1 MAKLII
7 LEGLSRTG
15 KTTIANHL
23 RDYSY
28 GRIVSLKEKMPE
40 CKDMTSFYKGC
51 FYSYDAFFEA
61 FPDETFILDR
71 SFLSEMVYPDFFGRP
86 TSIDANYIFDFVHN
100 HEIHLFLLTNK
111 HSDYVERGPKDRY
124 KYTEDDYT
132 ILYHL
137 FDQNL
142 AKVERYINSSII
154 NTSENSIIE
163 TITLIKHN
171 LWKQTKTIPSRS

>member
-23 RDYSY
+23 RDNGY

-71 SFLSEMVYPDFFGRP
+71 SFLSEMVYPELFKRP
-86 TSIDANYIFDFVHN
+86 TSINANYIFDFVTN

-111 HSDYVERGPKDRY
+111 HSDYLERGPKDCFV
-124 KYTEDDYT
+124 YTETDYD
-132 ILYHL
+132 ILTYL

-142 AKVERYINSSII
+142 AKVERYIKSSVI
-154 NTSENSIIE
+154 NTSENNITE
-163 TITLIKHN
+163 TITLIKN
-171 LWKQTKTIPSRS
+171 KLWKTTKNTQ

>member
-15 KTTIANHL
+15 KTTIANNL
-23 RDYSY
+23 RDNGY

-71 SFLSEMVYPDFFGRP
+71 SFLSEMVYPELFERP
-86 TSIDANYIFDFVHN
+86 TSIDANYIHEFVNN
-100 HEIHLFLLTNK
+100 HEIHLFLLTNQ
-111 HSDYVERGPKDRY
+111 HSDYIKRSPKDRFF
-124 KYTEDDYT
+124 YTETDYD
-132 ILYHL
+132 ILAYL
-137 FDQNL
+137 FNQNL
-142 AKVERYINSSII
+142 GKVERYIESDII
-154 NTSENSIIE
+154 DTSENSIKQ
-163 TITLIKHN
+163 TITLIKSK
-171 LWKQTKTIPSRS
+171 LWKKTKAIQ

>member
-23 RDYSY
+23 RDNGY

-71 SFLSEMVYPDFFGRP
+71 SFLSEMVYPEFFERP
-86 TSIDANYIFDFVHN
+86 QSIDIKYIYDFINKHS
-100 HEIHLFLLTNK
+100 ISLFLLTNE
-111 HSDYVERGPKDRY
+111 HSDYIKRGPKDRY
-124 KYTEDDYT
+124 KYTEDDYK
-132 ILYHL
+132 ILTYL
-137 FDQNL
+137 FDKSL
-142 AKVERYINSSII
+142 STVERYIKSSVI

-163 TITLIKHN
+163 TITLIKNN
-171 LWKQTKTIPSRS
+171 LWKQTKITQ

>member
-7 LEGLSRTG
+7 LEGTSRTG
-15 KTTIANHL
+15 KTTIANYL
-23 RDYSY
+23 KDNGY
-28 GRIVSLKEKMPE
+28 GRIISLKNKMPDD
-40 CKDMTSFYKGC
+40 CDLTSFYKGT
-51 FYSYDAFFEA
+51 FMSYDDFFQA
-61 FPDETFILDR
+61 FPEETFILDR

-154 NTSENSIIE
+154 DTSENSIIE

>member
-15 KTTIANHL
+15 KTTIANNL
-23 RDYSY
+23 RDNSY

-71 SFLSEMVYPDFFGRP
+71 SFLSEMVYPEFFSRER
-86 TSIDANYIFDFVHN
+86 SIDANYIFDFVNN
-100 HEIHLFLLTNK
+100 HDIHLFLLTNE

-124 KYTEDDYT
+124 KYTEDDYK
-132 ILYHL
+132 ILKYL
-137 FDQNL
+137 FYRKLGQ
-142 AKVERYINSSII
+142 VERYINSNII
-154 NTSENSIIE
+154 DTSENSIIE
-163 TITLIKHN
+163 TITLIKNN
-171 LWKQTKTIPSRS
+171 LWKQTKTIQSQL